1 MEFEQH
7 SLPLSHLTFM
17 DDSTLIS
24 SSKSGIKDRLSITAE
39 FYTLNNIQANSAKY
53 VLLCSSD
60 PSSVISFGLSPSPLI
75 NDITLTLTSLAL
87 NTSFQ
92 FLGVWFSLSASL
104 QFVLKQARSM
114 VKDMA
119 AFLTP
124 KKLLA
129 QHVAYLYN
137 AVLLLRL
144 EFQLQTSLFS
154 ESIIQSIIS
163 LMLSIIKKKAGLAS
177 TTPLALLCRFLSS
190 HIASWQKIFTHPD
203 FREFANYAISYLQG
217 YMGAESCPT
226 TIDLTPWRDLHPAKP
241 LRSII
246 PQRLFQTSWRLWKNL
261 NLFVLAQL
269 SSPCGKFLLSW
280 PDLRYLGIVGRKGRI
295 PAWFKFLVDNILSS
309 FNSFFFFSSF
319 IINSSFTIASS
330 LLLNNTVPD
339 GQYRPLWALSQD
351 RITQTLLVGC
361 VCITYSKKGLA
372 IMSHWL
378 PAASPESTSFCPCSG
393 CSHHVPKYAALSAIK
408 RRCTSER
415 CFLQVQ
421 LNDTV
426 AYPTKNAKV
435 FATGRPI
442 KLSTSLAYTS
452 SLAMV
457 SLNFPSSDVIA
468 STSLDD
474 ID

>member
-1 MEFEQH
+1 
-7 SLPLSHLTFM
+7 
-17 DDSTLIS
+17 
-24 SSKSGIKDRLSITAE
+24 
-39 FYTLNNIQANSAKY
+39 
-53 VLLCSSD
+53 
-60 PSSVISFGLSPSPLI
+60 
-75 NDITLTLTSLAL
+75 
-87 NTSFQ
+87 
-92 FLGVWFSLSASL
+92 
-104 QFVLKQARSM
+104 
-114 VKDMA
+114 
-119 AFLTP
+119 
-124 KKLLA
+124 
-129 QHVAYLYN
+129 
-137 AVLLLRL
+137 
-144 EFQLQTSLFS
+144 
-154 ESIIQSIIS
+154 
-163 LMLSIIKKKAGLAS
+163 MLSIIKKKAGLAS

-226 TIDLTPWRDLHPAKP
+226 TIDLTPWSQILSLHSHSLFNSLFFSSRLNITWSLLFRPLRRDLHPAKP